1 MIVNFLLDYYGWILG
16 VLGIAIV
23 TVIGFLVDSKQK
35 RKKKEN
41 LKNNDNNVSEVK
53 TVEPLPEEKKEEVVP
68 VQNAK
73 NQEIPTIVD
82 NVIGGDGVYVNS
94 INNNQNSQQINETIS
109 KMASNM
115 PTLNEQKPHFEPK
128 DVNITMPQA
137 NQGIVNNNGSAVI
150 NPQPV
155 NAVHINQQPPVQPV
169 VQQTSYTSSIPMQP
183 QMNIQNSAM
192 QSVNNP
198 TGFPINQGH
207 NLTNQQMINQSP
219 NVQPIQPTVQ
229 MPNSIPAVNQ
239 GSNQQVQQMTN
250 MNSNL
255 NNQMM
260 QPNSSHVENNSGQN
274 NINNQVP
281 SMGINFVTGEQ
292 QKNNGDNWN
301 L

>member
-1 MIVNFLLDYYGWILG
+1 MDKIVNFLLDYYIWILV

-41 LKNNDNNVSEVK
+41 LKNDDNNVSEVK
-53 TVEPLPEEKKEEVVP
+53 TVEPLPEEKKEDVVP
-68 VQNAK
+68 VLEAK
-73 NQEIPTIVD
+73 NQEIPTTID

-94 INNNQNSQQINETIS
+94 VNSNQNSQPVNANI
-109 KMASNM
+109 

-128 DVNITMPQA
+128 DVNVSIPQA
-137 NQGIVNNNGSAVI
+137 AQGIVNDNGSTII

-155 NAVHINQQPPVQPV
+155 NAVHINQQPPIQPV
-169 VQQTSYTSSIPMQP
+169 VQQTNYTSSIPVQP

-198 TGFPINQGH
+198 TVVPINQGH

-229 MPNSIPAVNQ
+229 MSNSIPAINQ
-239 GSNQQVQQMTN
+239 VSNQQVQQMLN

-260 QPNSSHVENNSGQN
+260 QQNSSHVENNSGQN